1 MRKSPYGVSKV
12 LEFGKVV
19 KYFDNGFGFIK
30 CIQTDSELCN
40 KEVFFHIKAVKKFEN
55 KLEEFTSGST
65 KDLYFWFTCKD
76 GKKGKE
82 VTEFWSEA
90 ENIPSEHTLKIVE
103 KYAATLIANDKVPG
117 KEVSAPPSA
126 LKRMIERTSVKPTF
140 PAKKIINVE
149 LLSARHSLSPV
160 KSEELSRLLIDM
172 AENNF
177 RFSSELSKYITSN
190 KLGHK
195 YPNIAGIVTMTDEEK
210 EWDFDGGF
218 PKGIYRIICQE
229 LSLTDKGTSARA
241 IGFTSYKDQKNEP
254 DITF

>member
-1 MRKSPYGVSKV
+1 M

-40 KEVFFHIKAVKKFEN
+40 KEVFFHIKAVKKFQNE
-55 KLEEFTSGST
+55 LEEFTSGSI
-65 KDLYFWFTCKD
+65 KDLYFWFTCKG

-82 VTEFWSEA
+82 VTEFWSKA
-90 ENIPSEHTLKIVE
+90 ENIPYEHTLNIVE
-103 KYAATLIANDKVPG
+103 KYATNLIANDKVPA

-126 LKRMIERTSVKPTF
+126 LKRMIERTLVKPDFT
-140 PAKKIINVE
+140 AKKIANTE
-149 LLSARHSLSPV
+149 LLSSRHSISLV

-172 AENNF
+172 AEKNF

-190 KLGHK
+190 KLGNK

-218 PKGIYRIICQE
+218 PKGVYRIICQE

-241 IGFTSYKDQKNEP
+241 IGFTSYQDKKNEP
-254 DITF
+254 DIIF

>member
-1 MRKSPYGVSKV
+1 MLHIKAAKHISDFKLWLSFDDGSSG
-12 LEFGKVV
+12 EVV

-55 KLEEFTSGST
+55 ELVEFTNGFT
-65 KDLYFWFTCKD
+65 KDLYFWFTYKD

-82 VTEFWSEA
+82 VVEFWSEA
-90 ENIPSEHTLKIVE
+90 ENIPSEHTLSIVK
-103 KYAATLIANDKVPG
+103 KYATTLITNDKAPA
-117 KEVSAPPSA
+117 KEVLAPPSI
-126 LKRMIERTSVKPTF
+126 LQRMIKIASVKPAF
-140 PAKKIINVE
+140 AAKKATNAE
-149 LLSARHSLSPV
+149 LLSARHSLSLI

-172 AENNF
+172 AEKNF

-210 EWDFDGGF
+210 EWGFDGGF
-218 PKGIYRIICQE
+218 PKGIYRIICQ
-229 LSLTDKGTSARA
+229 D
-241 IGFTSYKDQKNEP
+241 
-254 DITF
+254 

>member
-1 MRKSPYGVSKV
+1 M
-12 LEFGKVV
+12 LQFGKVV

-30 CIQTDSELCN
+30 CMKTDSELCS

-55 KLEEFTSGST
+55 ELVEFTNGSI

-82 VTEFWSEA
+82 VVEFWSEA
-90 ENIPSEHTLKIVE
+90 KNIPHELTLTIVE
-103 KYAATLIANDKVPG
+103 KYADNLITNDKDPV
-117 KEVSAPPSA
+117 KEVPIPPSA
-126 LKRMIERTSVKPTF
+126 LQRMIQKTSVKPATV
-140 PAKKIINVE
+140 AKEKVIDAE
-149 LLSARHSLSPV
+149 LLAARHSLSLI

-172 AENNF
+172 SEKNF

-241 IGFTSYKDQKNEP
+241 IRFTSYQDKESEP
-254 DITF
+254 DILF

>member
-1 MRKSPYGVSKV
+1 M

-30 CIQTDSELCN
+30 CIQTDSALCN
-40 KEVFFHIKAVKKFEN
+40 KEVFFHIKAVKKFES
-55 KLEEFTSGST
+55 KLVEFSNGST
-65 KDLYFWFTCKD
+65 EDLYFWFTSKD

-82 VTEFWSEA
+82 VVEFWSEA
-90 ENIPSEHTLKIVE
+90 ENIPLEHTLTIVE
-103 KYAATLIANDKVPG
+103 KYAATLIKSDKMPAKV
-117 KEVSAPPSA
+117 VSAPPSA
-126 LKRMIERTSVKPTF
+126 LKRIIERTLVQPAF
-140 PAKKIINVE
+140 VAKKVTNAE
-149 LLSARHSLSPV
+149 RLSARHSLSLV

-172 AENNF
+172 AEKNF
-177 RFSSELSKYITSN
+177 RLSSELSKYITSN

-218 PKGIYRIICQE
+218 PKEIYRIICQE

-241 IGFTSYKDQKNEP
+241 IGFTSYQDQKNEP
-254 DITF
+254 DIIL

>member
-1 MRKSPYGVSKV
+1 M

-30 CIQTDSELCN
+30 CIQTDSELFN
-40 KEVFFHIKAVKKFEN
+40 KEVFFHIKAVKQFES
-55 KLEEFTSGST
+55 KLVEFSNGATE
-65 KDLYFWFTCKD
+65 DLYFWFTCKD

-82 VTEFWSEA
+82 VVEFWLEA
-90 ENIPSEHTLKIVE
+90 ENIPSEHTLPILE
-103 KYAATLIANDKVPG
+103 KYAATLIKNDKTPAKV
-117 KEVSAPPSA
+117 VFSPPSA
-126 LKRMIERTSVKPTF
+126 PKRMIEITP
-140 PAKKIINVE
+140 VE
-149 LLSARHSLSPV
+149 LALVNKKVTNAERLSARHSLSLV

-172 AENNF
+172 AEMNF

-241 IGFTSYKDQKNEP
+241 IGFTSYQDQKNEP
-254 DITF
+254 DIIF